1 MSINKSLV
9 VVSQPHPQASIFSPT
24 SLPILKGGELENQL
38 CGSCAVIVI
47 EGVSTGS
54 LRSTLSAPIQLLI
67 RCPKCGAYNTL
78 PTQVGQ

>member
-9 VVSQPHPQASIFSPT
+9 VVSTPHPQASIINST
-24 SLPILKGGELENQL
+24 VLPVFQGGELENQV

>member
-38 CGSCAVIVI
+38 CGSCAVILA
-47 EGVSTGS
+47 EGVSAGT
-54 LRSTLSAPIQLLI
+54 LRSTFSVPFQLLI
-67 RCPKCGAYNTL
+67 QCPQCRVYNAL
-78 PTQVGQ
+78 PAQVGH